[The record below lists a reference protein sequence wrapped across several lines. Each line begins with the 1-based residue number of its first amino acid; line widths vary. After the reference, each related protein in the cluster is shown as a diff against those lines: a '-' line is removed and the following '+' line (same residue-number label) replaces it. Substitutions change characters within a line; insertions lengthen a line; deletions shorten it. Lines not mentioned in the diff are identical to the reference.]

1 MIIRLVPSVSHGT
14 VLYNVSFPI
23 NVPNLPTPPAWSNQ
37 LHLLTSVL
45 RLKSPQNIH
54 VFDRSVGLVARIIE
68 VMFDVPTKEVVVS
81 FVDGRIEKLP
91 MSLQCMQMLQ
101 GVVDDV
107 KACSEQESRR
117 DSFEY
122 ATSASICSS
131 VASSQDIPSISGAP
145 PKSPKL
151 NRHKKQRSL
160 LFSLISSLVP
170 RSLSPPPAP
179 PPSPTTPYPSSPPPL
194 PPIPPITPRNKSF
207 SPIPQSPVSPYNPAF
222 PPLTD
227 PPILRRRARATLID
241 AWRRHV
247 VSALSAH
254 NHYAGYTEWVLRGMA
269 TGARTELREIE
280 RSWQPARGAARKHGR
295 TQSEGRVALDFGER
309 GSEQTRR
316 QWRAPSPF
324 LDEVEGD
331 NDDCVVYP
339 RHEQGSVDS
348 ILECCI
354 SEKFVAHEWDTIRH
368 VRNPSACDELD
379 AYAFEFSVE
388 NGSLLRESFGFG
400 TDIFGDAWDDDDHVT
415 SDNFGAL
422 RPGTEFTFDNEQL
435 NFDED
440 FGSDYEGGGY
450 YADTRFAAMPSDAT
464 EEDESDESQT
474 SLRTPE
480 DGEMLPL
487 SLPATLPGLSGDGA
501 CFHQCSDSDSVP
513 TAENRP
519 KTRPLHSSPGYPS
532 TAPHVCAQPIT
543 AVPWNHRSAVHPQ
556 KLPAHSP
563 SSPSRLPK
571 RMPIPNVEELLSAR
585 VAFLSR
591 IRNALT
597 FVRARAREEHW
608 GLLWSQHSF
617 GYGLMDPESEGQLEI
632 RARRRAWSAGIK
644 VTAAS
649 VPTLFSLA
657 VPGSSPGA
665 RVWDGSVPSTAHFPY
680 RPPGLTPPVIKVNG
694 PIIPTGLLL
703 GRPIKRSPLAMYVWS
718 ADDVAKQD
726 TARQGKYGD
735 IGLTRGGETAAL
747 KRPLRVSFLESPT
760 KLLPVREEG
769 DDEEVH
775 SERRTSKIDFPQSLM
790 SPTSPAK
797 VTSVII
803 PDERFG
809 VSQRDVSATDDPFF
823 CSPFHARAR
832 TTSMYPCSQP
842 TQELPMFR
850 PRTPPPSYQAAI
862 GDDNTD
868 DDDESDNGTL
878 DACALLFQPLSTLR
892 STSPTKTTPTR
903 PPLVTA
909 PPFTSRVRAV
919 SLPACSSRPHS
930 PSISPRSND
939 EDCQDLSQ
947 AYAAPPPPATP
958 IIAAPAIATT
968 ESYLTYAHL
977 HAPVPICGKA
987 SVIKGRCEKGKGIAS
1002 QEVVFERNGEEYTL
1016 GLEVALGRAEEGR
1029 SVW

>member
-1 MIIRLVPSVSHGT
+1 MLIRLVPSVSHGT

-45 RLKSPQNIH
+45 RLDSPQNIH

-81 FVDGRIEKLP
+81 FVGGRTEKLP
-91 MSLQCMQMLQ
+91 MNSQCIQMLQ

-107 KACSEQESRR
+107 KSCSEQESRR
-117 DSFEY
+117 DSFEH

-131 VASSQDIPSISGAP
+131 VASSQEIPSASGAP

-151 NRHKKQRSL
+151 SKHKKQRSL

-194 PPIPPITPRNKSF
+194 PPIPPIAPRNTSF
-207 SPIPQSPVSPYNPAF
+207 SHIPQSPVTPYNPAF
-222 PPLTD
+222 PPLAD

-254 NHYAGYTEWVLRGMA
+254 NHYAGYTEWVLRDMA
-269 TGARTELREIE
+269 AGVRSEVREIE
-280 RSWQPARGAARKHGR
+280 RSWQPGRGAARKHGR
-295 TQSEGRVALDFGER
+295 TQSEGRAALDFGQR
-309 GSEQTRR
+309 GSEETQRR
-316 QWRAPSPF
+316 WRAPSPF
-324 LDEVEGD
+324 PGEVEGE

-339 RHEQGSVDS
+339 RHEQ
-348 ILECCI
+348 
-354 SEKFVAHEWDTIRH
+354 AHQWGAIRH

-400 TDIFGDAWDDDDHVT
+400 TDVFGDVWGDDDHVAF
-415 SDNFGAL
+415 DDFGAL
-422 RPGTEFTFDNEQL
+422 HPGTEFIFDDGQL
-435 NFDED
+435 DFDED
-440 FGSDYEGGGY
+440 FGSDYEGGDY
-450 YADTRFAAMPSDAT
+450 FADTTFAATPSDAT

-480 DGEMLPL
+480 DGEVLPL
-487 SLPATLPGLSGDGA
+487 PLPATLSGLAENGA
-501 CFHQCSDSDSVP
+501 CFQQRSHSHSVP
-513 TAENRP
+513 TAVSKTTSSHP

-532 TAPHVCAQPIT
+532 PAPHVCAKPTT
-543 AVPWNHRSAVHPQ
+543 AAPWSNRSAMHPQ
-556 KLPAHSP
+556 KLPARFP

-571 RMPIPNVEELLSAR
+571 RMSIPNVEELLSPRIAL
-585 VAFLSR
+585 LSR
-591 IRNALT
+591 IRSALT
-597 FVRARAREEHW
+597 LVRTRAREEHW
-608 GLLWSQHSF
+608 GLLWSQNPI
-617 GYGLMDPESEGQLEI
+617 GCGMMDPESEGQLEI

-649 VPTLFSLA
+649 APTLFSAA
-657 VPGSSPGA
+657 VPGFSPGA
-665 RVWDGSVPSTAHFPY
+665 RVWDGSVPSAAHFPY
-680 RPPGLTPPVIKVNG
+680 RPPGLTPPVTKVNG

-703 GRPIKRSPLAMYVWS
+703 GRPVRRSPLAMYVWS

-726 TARQGKYGD
+726 AARHGKYGD
-735 IGLTRGGETAAL
+735 IGLKRGGETAAL

-769 DDEEVH
+769 DGEEES
-775 SERRTSKIDFPQSLM
+775 SERRTSKIDFPQSPT
-790 SPTSPAK
+790 SPTSPVK
-797 VTSVII
+797 VTSVI

-809 VSQRDVSATDDPFF
+809 VSQEDASAIDDPFF

-842 TQELPMFR
+842 SQELPMFR

-862 GDDNTD
+862 GDDDAN
-868 DDDESDNGTL
+868 DDDESDNGSL

-892 STSPTKTTPTR
+892 LTSPTKPTPTR
-903 PPLVTA
+903 PPLVPA
-909 PPFTSRVRAV
+909 PSFTPRVRAV
-919 SLPACSSRPHS
+919 SLPTCPVRPRS
-930 PSISPRSND
+930 PSLSSRSND

-958 IIAAPAIATT
+958 ITAAPTIAVT

-987 SVIKGRCEKGKGIAS
+987 SVTKGMCEKGKGIAS

>member
-1 MIIRLVPSVSHGT
+1 MLIRLVPSASHGT

-23 NVPNLPTPPAWSNQ
+23 NIPNLPTPPAWSNQ

-45 RLKSPQNIH
+45 RLESPHNIH

-68 VMFDVPTKEVVVS
+68 VIFDIPTKEIVVS
-81 FVDGRIEKLP
+81 FVGGRVEKLP
-91 MSLQCMQMLQ
+91 MNLQCMQMLQ

-107 KACSEQESRR
+107 KTCSEQESRR
-117 DSFEY
+117 DSFEC

-131 VASSQDIPSISGAP
+131 VTSSQDIPNIAGP

-151 NRHKKQRSL
+151 SRHKKQRSL

-194 PPIPPITPRNKSF
+194 PPIPPITLRNPS
-207 SPIPQSPVSPYNPAF
+207 SIPQSPVSPYNPAF

-280 RSWQPARGAARKHGR
+280 KSWQPGRGAARKHGR

-309 GSEQTRR
+309 GSEETQR
-316 QWRAPSPF
+316 QRRAPSPF
-324 LDEVEGD
+324 PDEVEGE

-339 RHEQGSVDS
+339 RHEQ
-348 ILECCI
+348 
-354 SEKFVAHEWDTIRH
+354 AHEWGAIRH

-379 AYAFEFSVE
+379 AYAFEFNVE

-400 TDIFGDAWDDDDHVT
+400 TDVFGDMWDDDDHVAF
-415 SDNFGAL
+415 DNFDVL
-422 RPGTEFTFDNEQL
+422 RPGTEFTFDDVGQL
-435 NFDED
+435 NFDEA
-440 FGSDYEGGGY
+440 FGNDYEGDNHY
-450 YADTRFAAMPSDAT
+450 TETTFAAMPSDAT

-480 DGEMLPL
+480 DGEVLPL
-487 SLPATLPGLSGDGA
+487 PLPGLSENGA
-501 CFHQCSDSDSVP
+501 CFQQRNHSGSVP
-513 TAENRP
+513 MAVSKTTSSYP
-519 KTRPLHSSPGYPS
+519 KTRPLHSSPRNPS
-532 TAPHVCAQPIT
+532 VTPHVCVKPTA
-543 AVPWNHRSAVHPQ
+543 AVPRNNQSVMHPQ
-556 KLPAHSP
+556 KLPVHVP
-563 SSPSRLPK
+563 SSPSHLPK
-571 RMPIPNVEELLSAR
+571 CMPIPNMEELLSTRMAL
-585 VAFLSR
+585 LSR
-591 IRNALT
+591 IRNAIT
-597 FVRARAREEHW
+597 FVRTRAREEHW
-608 GLLWSQHSF
+608 GLLWSQDSF
-617 GYGLMDPESEGQLEI
+617 GCGLMDSESEEQLEI

-644 VTAAS
+644 VSAAS
-649 VPTLFSLA
+649 SPTLFSVA
-657 VPGSSPGA
+657 SPGA
-665 RVWDGSVPSTAHFPY
+665 RVWDGSAPSAGHFPY
-680 RPPGLTPPVIKVNG
+680 RPPGLTPPVTKVNG

-703 GRPIKRSPLAMYVWS
+703 GRPVRRSPLAMYVWS

-726 TARQGKYGD
+726 SVRHSKYGD
-735 IGLTRGGETAAL
+735 IGLKRGGETAAS

-769 DDEEVH
+769 DDEEGY
-775 SERRTSKIDFPQSLM
+775 SERKTSKINFPQS
-790 SPTSPAK
+790 PTSSISPAK
-797 VTSVII
+797 VTSVVS
-803 PDERFG
+803 PDEKSG
-809 VSQRDVSATDDPFF
+809 LSQRDASVDDPFV

-842 TQELPMFR
+842 SQELPLFR

-862 GDDNTD
+862 ADDNA
-868 DDDESDNGTL
+868 DDDESDDGTL

-892 STSPTKTTPTR
+892 LTSPTKATPTR

-909 PPFTSRVRAV
+909 PPFTPRVRAV
-919 SLPACSSRPHS
+919 SLPTCPGRPRSPSLSSRF
-930 PSISPRSND
+930 D
-939 EDCQDLSQ
+939 DKDCQDLSQ

-958 IIAAPAIATT
+958 ITAAPTIAMS

-987 SVIKGRCEKGKGIAS
+987 SVTKGMCGKDKGVTS

>member
-1 MIIRLVPSVSHGT
+1 MLIRLVPSVSHGT

-23 NVPNLPTPPAWSNQ
+23 NFPNLPTPPAWSNQ
-37 LHLLTSVL
+37 LHILTSVL
-45 RLKSPQNIH
+45 RLEPPQNIH
-54 VFDRSVGLVARIIE
+54 VFDRSVGLVARITE
-68 VMFDVPTKEVVVS
+68 VIFDVPAKEVVVS

-91 MSLQCMQMLQ
+91 MNSQCMQMLQ

-107 KACSEQESRR
+107 KACSELESRR
-117 DSFEY
+117 DSFECP
-122 ATSASICSS
+122 TSASICSS
-131 VASSQDIPSISGAP
+131 VVSSQDIPSISSAP

-151 NRHKKQRSL
+151 SRHKKQRSL

-194 PPIPPITPRNKSF
+194 PPIPPITPRNTSF

-254 NHYAGYTEWVLRGMA
+254 NYYAGYTEWVLRSMA
-269 TGARTELREIE
+269 TGARTELRQIE
-280 RSWQPARGAARKHGR
+280 RSWQPGRGAARKHGR
-295 TQSEGRVALDFGER
+295 TRSEGRVALDFGER
-309 GSEQTRR
+309 GSEETQR
-316 QWRAPSPF
+316 QWRALSPF
-324 LDEVEGD
+324 LEEVEGE
-331 NDDCVVYP
+331 NDDCVVHS
-339 RHEQGSVDS
+339 RHEQ
-348 ILECCI
+348 
-354 SEKFVAHEWDTIRH
+354 AHEWGAIRH
-368 VRNPSACDELD
+368 VRNTSACDELD

-400 TDIFGDAWDDDDHVT
+400 TDVFGDMWDDDDHIAF
-415 SDNFGAL
+415 DNFGAL
-422 RPGTEFTFDNEQL
+422 HPGLELAFDGQL

-440 FGSDYEGGGY
+440 FGIDYEGGDY
-450 YADTRFAAMPSDAT
+450 YTDMTFAVMPSDAT
-464 EEDESDESQT
+464 EEDDSDESQT

-480 DGEMLPL
+480 DGEVLPL
-487 SLPATLPGLSGDGA
+487 PLPATLPGLSGA
-501 CFHQCSDSDSVP
+501 CFQQRSHSDSVP
-513 TAENRP
+513 MAVSKTTSSHP

-532 TAPHVCAQPIT
+532 TAPHVCAKPT
-543 AVPWNHRSAVHPQ
+543 AAVPWNYRSVMHPQ
-556 KLPAHSP
+556 KLPAHFP

-571 RMPIPNVEELLSAR
+571 CMPIPNVEELLSTR
-585 VAFLSR
+585 VALLSR

-608 GLLWSQHSF
+608 GLLWSQNSF
-617 GYGLMDPESEGQLEI
+617 GCGLMDPESEGQLEI

-649 VPTLFSLA
+649 APTLFSVA
-657 VPGSSPGA
+657 VPGSGPGA
-665 RVWDGSVPSTAHFPY
+665 RVWDGSVPSAAQFPY
-680 RPPGLTPPVIKVNG
+680 RPPGLTPLVTKVNG

-703 GRPIKRSPLAMYVWS
+703 GRPVRRSPLAMYVWS

-735 IGLTRGGETAAL
+735 IGLKRGGETAAS

-769 DDEEVH
+769 DDEEGY
-775 SERRTSKIDFPQSLM
+775 SERKTSKIDFPQSPT

-797 VTSVII
+797 VTSVIT

-809 VSQRDVSATDDPFF
+809 VSQGDVSATDDPFF
-823 CSPFHARAR
+823 SSPFHTRAR

-842 TQELPMFR
+842 PQELPMFR
-850 PRTPPPSYQAAI
+850 PRTPPPSYRAAI
-862 GDDNTD
+862 GNDNTD
-868 DDDESDNGTL
+868 DDESDDGTL

-892 STSPTKTTPTR
+892 LTSPTKTTPTR

-909 PPFTSRVRAV
+909 APFTPRVRAM
-919 SLPACSSRPHS
+919 SLPTCPARPRS
-930 PSISPRSND
+930 PSLSSRSND

-958 IIAAPAIATT
+958 IAAALPVAVT
-968 ESYLTYAHL
+968 ESHLTYAHL

-987 SVIKGRCEKGKGIAS
+987 SVTKGMCEKDKGIAS

-1016 GLEVALGRAEEGR
+1016 GLEVALGRAEEGC

>member
-1 MIIRLVPSVSHGT
+1 MLIRLVPSVSHGT

-23 NVPNLPTPPAWSNQ
+23 NFPNLPTPPAWSNQ

-45 RLKSPQNIH
+45 LLEPPQNIH

-81 FVDGRIEKLP
+81 FVGGHIEKLP
-91 MSLQCMQMLQ
+91 MNSQCMQMLQ

-107 KACSEQESRR
+107 KACSELESRR
-117 DSFEY
+117 DSFEC

-131 VASSQDIPSISGAP
+131 VVSSQDIPSISCAP

-151 NRHKKQRSL
+151 SRHKKQRSL
-160 LFSLISSLVP
+160 LFSLISSLMP

-194 PPIPPITPRNKSF
+194 PPIPPITPRNASF

-222 PPLTD
+222 PPLAD

-254 NHYAGYTEWVLRGMA
+254 NYYAGYTEWVLRSMA
-269 TGARTELREIE
+269 TGARTELRQIE
-280 RSWQPARGAARKHGR
+280 RSWQPGRGAARKHGR
-295 TQSEGRVALDFGER
+295 TRSEGRVALDFGDR
-309 GSEQTRR
+309 GSAEKTQR

-324 LDEVEGD
+324 LEEVEGE

-339 RHEQGSVDS
+339 RHEQ
-348 ILECCI
+348 
-354 SEKFVAHEWDTIRH
+354 AHEWGAIRH
-368 VRNPSACDELD
+368 VRNPSACDDLD

-400 TDIFGDAWDDDDHVT
+400 PDVFGDVWDDDVAF
-415 SDNFGAL
+415 DNFGAMH
-422 RPGTEFTFDNEQL
+422 PGTEFTFGDGRL
-435 NFDED
+435 NLDED
-440 FGSDYEGGGY
+440 FGSGYEGGDY
-450 YADTRFAAMPSDAT
+450 YTDMTFAAMPSDAT
-464 EEDESDESQT
+464 EDDESDESQT

-480 DGEMLPL
+480 DGEVLPL
-487 SLPATLPGLSGDGA
+487 SLPAALPGLSENGA
-501 CFHQCSDSDSVP
+501 CFQQRSRSDSVSMAVSK
-513 TAENRP
+513 TTSTHP

-532 TAPHVCAQPIT
+532 TAPHVCAKPAT
-543 AVPWNHRSAVHPQ
+543 AVPWDYRSAMHPQ
-556 KLPAHSP
+556 KLPAHFP
-563 SSPSRLPK
+563 SSPSHLPN
-571 RMPIPNVEELLSAR
+571 RMPIPNVEELLSTR
-585 VAFLSR
+585 VALLSR

-597 FVRARAREEHW
+597 FVRTRAREEHW
-608 GLLWSQHSF
+608 GLLWSQHLF
-617 GYGLMDPESEGQLEI
+617 GCELMDPESEGQLEI

-649 VPTLFSLA
+649 APTLFSVA
-657 VPGSSPGA
+657 VPGSSPSA
-665 RVWDGSVPSTAHFPY
+665 RVWDGSVPSAAHFPY
-680 RPPGLTPPVIKVNG
+680 RPPGLTLPVTKVNG

-703 GRPIKRSPLAMYVWS
+703 GRPVRRSPLAMYVWS

-726 TARQGKYGD
+726 TARYGKYGD
-735 IGLTRGGETAAL
+735 IGLKRGGETAAS

-769 DDEEVH
+769 DDEEGY
-775 SERRTSKIDFPQSLM
+775 SERRTSKIDFPQSPT

-797 VTSVII
+797 VTSDIT
-803 PDERFG
+803 PGERFG
-809 VSQRDVSATDDPFF
+809 DSQGDISATDDPFF

-842 TQELPMFR
+842 SQELPMFR

-868 DDDESDNGTL
+868 DDESDDGTL

-892 STSPTKTTPTR
+892 LTSPTKTTPTR

-909 PPFTSRVRAV
+909 PSFTPRVRAM
-919 SLPACSSRPHS
+919 SLPTCPARPRS
-930 PSISPRSND
+930 PSLSSRSND
-939 EDCQDLSQ
+939 EDFQDLSQ

-958 IIAAPAIATT
+958 ITAAPPVVIT
-968 ESYLTYAHL
+968 ESHLTYAHL
-977 HAPVPICGKA
+977 HAPVPICGK
-987 SVIKGRCEKGKGIAS
+987 VGVTKGMCEKDKGVAS